1 MTSPACPAETTIYRI
16 FSIGKSHGS
25 MNGKSFGNLPSAKD
39 FCEPHLV
46 SSGDLAGELGLKFPK
61 NIFDPQCQQ
70 TRPSKKT
77 EHTMSSG
84 RLVSYDTVPIC
95 PKMGNLNEHLMVDHV
110 LSLSFPKLSLSIATP
125 KVLLRLRENSFP
137 KPS

>member
-46 SSGDLAGELGLKFPK
+46 WGSCWGAGAQISKKHIRSSMPT
-61 NIFDPQCQQ
+61 NSTQQ
-70 TRPSKKT
+70 KT